1 MTDKEAIIEIKEA
14 SNSEIRYG
22 DVEHHYAEI
31 ERRVEAFEMAIN
43 ALEAKEE
50 VIKKFEE
57 LRKDCNLGC
66 AYDHRSAYRK
76 AIDDCIRVVKGA
88 WE

>member
-1 MTDKEAIIEIKEA
+1 MTDKEAIIEIKDA
-14 SNSEIRYG
+14 SDCEVRHG
-22 DVEHHYAEI
+22 DIEHHYAEI
-31 ERRVEAFEMAIN
+31 ERRVEAFEMAVK

-57 LRKDCNLGC
+57 LREDCNLGC

-76 AIDDCIRVVKGA
+76 AIDDCIEVVEGQT
-88 WE
+88 